1 MNESLFSTEYRN
13 ILLTA
18 LDKYELSHKGYNTYD
33 YLEDNIR
40 PLVKDKDKD
49 TYRLVKVGNVR
60 TNSEEVNIWFIGYY
74 DYSKLPDKK
83 LNDAYVGKSV
93 CLTHDEGDGNYLVDK
108 SNLLFDSYS
117 LKDFDADS
125 KDKVEFIT
133 NYWFSILLSII
144 SETDI
149 CNTNNKYS
157 DAIIH
162 GVKIYG
168 LIDYI
173 KLAIIYHLYKASS
186 SSYNKT
192 PVKGITVDD
201 IVNNYKLFKNKED
214 FNRFVSSVDKY
225 RK

>member
-1 MNESLFSTEYRN
+1 MYESLFSLEYRN

-18 LDKYELSHKGYNTYD
+18 LDKYELSHKGYNTYE

-40 PLVKDKDKD
+40 PLVKNKDKD
-49 TYRLVKVGNVR
+49 TYRLIKVGNIR
-60 TNSEEVNIWFIGYY
+60 TNNEIVNIWFIGYY
-74 DYSKLPDKK
+74 DYSSLPEQKLD
-83 LNDAYVGKSV
+83 DAYVGKSV
-93 CLTHDEGDGNYLVDK
+93 CLTHYEGDGNYLADK

-125 KDKVEFIT
+125 KDKVKFIS
-133 NYWFSILLSII
+133 NYWFNILLSII

-149 CNTNNKYS
+149 SNIDTKYS
-157 DAIIH
+157 DVVIH

-168 LIDYI
+168 LIYYI

-186 SSYNKT
+186 LYNKNY
-192 PVKGITVDD
+192 VKGITVED
-201 IVNNYKLFKNKED
+201 IMNNNRIFNNKEE
-214 FNRFVSSVDKY
+214 FIRFISSVDKY

>member
-1 MNESLFSTEYRN
+1 MIESLFSLGYRE

-18 LDKYELSHKGYNTYD
+18 LDKYDLSHKGYNTYN

-60 TNSEEVNIWFIGYY
+60 TNSEIVNIWFIGYY
-74 DYSKLPDKK
+74 DYSSLPEQKSD
-83 LNDAYVGKSV
+83 NVYVGKSV
-93 CLTHDEGDGNYLVDK
+93 CLTYDEGDGNYLSDK

-125 KDKVEFIT
+125 KDKVEFIS
-133 NYWFSILLSII
+133 NYWFNILLSII

-149 CNTNNKYS
+149 SNIDNKYS
-157 DAIIH
+157 DTVIH

-173 KLAIIYHLYKASS
+173 KLAVIYHLYKASS
-186 SSYNKT
+186 LYNKNY
-192 PVKGITVDD
+192 VKGITVED
-201 IVNNYKLFKNKED
+201 IMNNNKLFKNKED
-214 FNRFVSSVDKY
+214 LIKFISSVDKY